1 MPRNHLPFSASEL
14 EALPLFRFVPLE
26 CIEGILEHSR
36 VVSLGRGERFE
47 PAGPLGHAIHLILEG
62 RLAVYYDVRERDD
75 TPLHLERGD
84 IVGQSLVSGEPEVP
98 CTLAATED
106 TRLMVLE
113 EDLIWS
119 LAQASHAAACN
130 LLGIL
135 LRGRGGSS
143 LGSFSGTVRDYALRN
158 QAVVDPLTGFQ
169 SRRWLEEILSRQ
181 VDRFTA
187 SGRPLS
193 LVMIDID
200 GFRAFNERHGRTG
213 GDRALHDVAQTLR
226 NSLRPGELVA
236 RYGGDTFAVLL
247 PETEPSTAGMIA
259 DRLRQRLMH
268 TVIDMGDGTML
279 PPLSISAGV
288 AEATPGI
295 DGPALA
301 ESALAALDR
310 AKAAGGNTV
319 SR

>member
-1 MPRNHLPFSASEL
+1 MPRSYLPFTAGEL

-36 VVSLGRGERFE
+36 VICLNRGERFE
-47 PAGPLGHAIHLILEG
+47 PAGPLGRTIHLILDG
-62 RLAVYYDVRERDD
+62 RLALYYDVRERDD
-75 TPLHLERGD
+75 APLHLERGE

-98 CTLAATED
+98 CTLVAAD
-106 TRLMVLE
+106 TTRIMVLE

-135 LRGRGGSS
+135 LRGRGGSP
-143 LGSFSGTVRDYALRN
+143 LEDFSGTVRDYALRN

-169 SRRWLEEILSRQ
+169 SRRWLEGILSRQ
-181 VDRFTA
+181 AERFAA

-200 GFRAFNERHGRTG
+200 AFRAFNERHGRTG
-213 GDRALHDVAQTLR
+213 GDRALHEVAKTLR

-247 PETEPSTAGMIA
+247 PETDTATAWMIA

-279 PPLSISAGV
+279 PPLSLSAGV
-288 AEATPGI
+288 AGAIPGI
-295 DGPALA
+295 DGPTLLDN
-301 ESALAALDR
+301 SLAALDR
-310 AKAAGGNTV
+310 AKVSGGNTV
-319 SR
+319 SE

>member
-26 CIEGILEHSR
+26 CIEGIFEHSR

-158 QAVVDPLTGFQ
+158 QALVDPLTGFQ

-288 AEATPGI
+288 AGATPGI